1 MSDILMIVGTRTHAA
16 IMARVISCLSASGSH
31 SCQVVSLDRY
41 YPEHNTGEWLHSRG
55 IPFRFLGP
63 NSTEAPR
70 AGFRFGNNWHRLGL
84 ILEAHRHIRH
94 LLKTPRPGV
103 MVLASDVSPVEKM
116 LIHACQ
122 QGGIPQLLVQ
132 DGMLS
137 RQEHTDY
144 GPPPRCAREWFRYGW
159 RYSVRQAFH
168 RLALLPRPTNY
179 GLSGCTRLAVMGS
192 ASKDILVERGVPS
205 QSIIITGQPR
215 YDGALEATSPNFEPE
230 VLSELGISPGKRLIL
245 YASFLLGRSRYG
257 TPRDDEATLSA
268 LGELGRYLAE
278 PFQVV
283 IKAHPLD
290 KMEDYQA
297 HLKHLGISRLI
308 RVVREFDTLSLIRA
322 SSLVV
327 TFGSTVAYEAL
338 IFRKPLILL
347 NLTGLPDSLELAQEG
362 AALEVHSLEELL
374 DAARAVLSSPKI
386 QQQLATQQWRAL
398 HAHLYKPDGRAG
410 ARVAAEIMALCQ
422 QSDR

>member
-1 MSDILMIVGTRTHAA
+1 MSEILMIVGTRAQAA
-16 IMARVISCLSASGSH
+16 IMARVISCLSASRSH
-31 SCQVVSLDRY
+31 SCQVISLDRY
-41 YPEHNTGEWLHSRG
+41 YPEHKTSQWLQSRG

-63 NSTEAPR
+63 NSIAAPR

-84 ILEAHRHIRH
+84 ILEARQHIGH

-103 MVLASDVSPVEKM
+103 MVLASDVSPIEKM

-122 QGGIPQLLVQ
+122 QRGIPQLLVQ

-144 GPPPRCAREWFRYGW
+144 GPPPRSPGEWLRYGW
-159 RYSVRQAFH
+159 RYSVRRAFH
-168 RLALLPRPTNY
+168 CLGLLPRPTNY

-192 ASKDILVERGVPS
+192 ASQDILVERGVPS

-215 YDGALEATSPNFEPE
+215 YDAALKAVSLNLEPE
-230 VLSELGISPGKRLIL
+230 VLRELGISPGKRLIL
-245 YASFLLGRSRYG
+245 YASFLLGGSRYG
-257 TPRDDEATLSA
+257 TPRDDEANLRA
-268 LGELGRYLAE
+268 LGELARYLGE
-278 PFQVV
+278 SYQVV

-290 KMEDYQA
+290 QMEDYQA
-297 HLKHLGISRLI
+297 HLKHLGIAGLI
-308 RVVREFDTLSLIRA
+308 KLVREFDTLSLIRA

-347 NLTGLPDSLELAQEG
+347 NLTRLPDSLELAQEG
-362 AALEVHSLEELL
+362 AALGAHSLEEFLA
-374 DAARAVLSSPKI
+374 AARAVLSSPEV
-386 QQQLATQQWRAL
+386 QQQLAVQQFRAL
-398 HAHLYKPDGRAG
+398 HTHLYQPDGRAG
-410 ARVAAEIMALCQ
+410 MRVATEIMALCR
-422 QSDR
+422 QSGR